1 MVTVVHTQRQDAV
14 PCRLLRSHTCL
25 DLDRNTQNS
34 GKCAQN
40 PGLWLFFAVTGSP
53 ASTGPG
59 SEARRAPPLGRRVW
73 APRAAAAPCP
83 RSSPVWRGA
92 PPHPSSC
99 GPGRLRRRQRSRGYT
114 SCGHDRSWPSPASR
128 VLREAASVRPP
139 LRAPAAQSDRSA
151 GRETRSTVPTGSTV
165 PTAPCDPA
173 RGPTAGAWDSARLSC
188 LSYEF
193 RL

>member
-1 MVTVVHTQRQDAV
+1 MSGFRSQHSKLRKVRTKPRSLAFLRGNWKSRQ
-14 PCRLLRSHTCL
+14 H
-25 DLDRNTQNS
+25 
-34 GKCAQN
+34 
-40 PGLWLFFAVTGSP
+40 WLC
-53 ASTGPG
+53 G
-59 SEARRAPPLGRRVW
+59 SEARRAPPVGRRVW

-83 RSSPVWRGA
+83 RSSPRVAGG

-128 VLREAASVRPP
+128 MLREAASVRPP

>member
-1 MVTVVHTQRQDAV
+1 MSGFRSQHSKLRKVCTKPRSLAFLRGNWKSRQ
-14 PCRLLRSHTCL
+14 H
-25 DLDRNTQNS
+25 
-34 GKCAQN
+34 
-40 PGLWLFFAVTGSP
+40 WLC
-53 ASTGPG
+53 G
-59 SEARRAPPLGRRVW
+59 SEARRAPPVGRRVW

-83 RSSPVWRGA
+83 RSSPRVAGG

-139 LRAPAAQSDRSA
+139 LHAPAAQSDRSA

-173 RGPTAGAWDSARLSC
+173 RGPTAGAWDSACLSC

>member
-1 MVTVVHTQRQDAV
+1 MSGFRSQHSKLRKVCTKPRSLAFLCGNRKSRQR
-14 PCRLLRSHTCL
+14 
-25 DLDRNTQNS
+25 
-34 GKCAQN
+34 
-40 PGLWLFFAVTGSP
+40 WLC
-53 ASTGPG
+53 G
-59 SEARRAPPLGRRVW
+59 SEACRQACVG
-73 APRAAAAPCP
+73 AAGG
-83 RSSPVWRGA
+83 RSSLPLLLPGVAGG

-99 GPGRLRRRQRSRGYT
+99 GPGHLRRRQRSRGYT

-173 RGPTAGAWDSARLSC
+173 RGPTAGAWDSACLSC

>member
-1 MVTVVHTQRQDAV
+1 MSGFRSRHSKLRKVCTKPRSLAFLRGNRKSRQHWPWQRGPAGAA
-14 PCRLLRSHTCL
+14 CRQACVGAAGGRSSL
-25 DLDRNTQNS
+25 
-34 GKCAQN
+34 
-40 PGLWLFFAVTGSP
+40 
-53 ASTGPG
+53 
-59 SEARRAPPLGRRVW
+59 PPLLPGV
-73 APRAAAAPCP
+73 A
-83 RSSPVWRGA
+83 GG

>member
-25 DLDRNTQNS
+25 DLDRNTQSS

-53 ASTGPG
+53 ASAGSVAARPG
-59 SEARRAPPLGRRVW
+59 GRRLSAGVCGRRGRPQLPAPAPPRCG
-73 APRAAAAPCP
+73 
-83 RSSPVWRGA
+83 GG